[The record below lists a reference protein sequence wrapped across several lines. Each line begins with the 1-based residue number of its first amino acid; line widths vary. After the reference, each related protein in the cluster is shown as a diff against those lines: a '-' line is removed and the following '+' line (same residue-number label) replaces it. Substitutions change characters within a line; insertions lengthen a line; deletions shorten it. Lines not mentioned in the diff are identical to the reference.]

1 MRKIILSVIVILSV
15 LLAAAVPLLAV
26 DPSPLP
32 EDLKI
37 VPPDKNVV
45 PEKLAEFSGIWE
57 GHWTYFQDRM
67 QFATFAVEKIGKQ
80 RALVSYSWGPIE
92 SGPRGGITKDP
103 GWKRVPG
110 CPVEKAEDGNYIITV
125 NLKESTYVLK
135 QTDKKDTIM
144 VTQKKGMGTRGDQT
158 NPFSR
163 KK

>member
-1 MRKIILSVIVILSV
+1 MRKISLSFAVILSVI
-15 LLAAAVPLLAV
+15 LLTTGALLAV
-26 DPSPLP
+26 DPAYLP
-32 EDLKI
+32 ADLKI

-57 GHWTYFQDRM
+57 GHWTYLQNRT
-67 QFATFAVEKIGKQ
+67 QFATFAVEKIGKN
-80 RALVSYSWGPIE
+80 RALVTYGWGPLE
-92 SGPRGGITKDP
+92 SGPRGGVTKDP

-125 NLKESTYVLK
+125 TLKESTYILK

-144 VTQKKGMGTRGDQT
+144 ITQKKGAGMSQDLTQ
-158 NPFSR
+158 PFSR